1 MKMTVAVTGTTSLVD
16 VLLSVGVEVTNV
28 GEREIG
34 GRCPVHIARTGKA
47 DGSPSWSMNASTGA
61 WICFSCGARGS
72 LMGLVQDL
80 TGSDQ
85 PAYDYYATVAT
96 IGLERL
102 TMPQVT
108 YKQEADVVQYSKF
121 DDIPEEELHKRHLT
135 AEACKVHAVR
145 WDTKN
150 DCWVLPLFTRD
161 RNLLGWQSKKSG
173 WVRNFPVG
181 VKKSETLFGIERF
194 KGGTAILLESPLDVV
209 RLTSVG
215 SEVQGLASF
224 GAAISDTQINML
236 EQYADRLIVAMD
248 NDEAG
253 IKASQKLFSSLPRF
267 RKGVLW
273 LNYDGTDVKD
283 IGDMTNEQI
292 AHAISTASAIPKW
305 FK

>member
-1 MKMTVAVTGTTSLVD
+1 MKVMETGTTSLVD
-16 VLLSVGVEVTNV
+16 VLTSIGIEITNV

-47 DGSPSWSMNASTGA
+47 DGSPSWSMNAATGA

-85 PAYDYYATVAT
+85 PAYDYYAA
-96 IGLERL
+96 IANMGLERL
-102 TMPQVT
+102 TMPTVVHR
-108 YKQEADVVQYSKF
+108 QEADIVQYSKF
-121 DDIPEEELHKRHLT
+121 ADIPQEALQKKNLT
-135 AEACKVHAVR
+135 EDACRMHSVR

-150 DCWVLPLFTRD
+150 ECWVLPLFTRE
-161 RNLLGWQSKKSG
+161 RELLGWQSKKSG
-173 WVRNFPVG
+173 WVRNYPVG

-209 RLTSVG
+209 RLTSIH

-224 GAAISDTQINML
+224 GAAISVAQINLL

-253 IKASQKLFSSLPRF
+253 VLAAKKLFDSLPRF

-273 LNYDGTDVKD
+273 LNYDGTDAKD
-283 IGDMTNEQI
+283 IGDMADEQI
-292 AHAISTASAIPKW
+292 VEAISSASAIPKW

>member
-1 MKMTVAVTGTTSLVD
+1 MTVVETGTTSLVD
-16 VLLSVGVEVTNV
+16 VLTNIGVEITNV

-34 GRCPVHIARTGKA
+34 GRCPVHLARTGKA

-85 PAYDYYATVAT
+85 PAYDYYATIAT
-96 IGLERL
+96 MGLERL
-102 TMPQVT
+102 TTPNVS
-108 YKQEADVVQYSKF
+108 YKQEVDVVQYYKF
-121 DDIPEEELHKRHLT
+121 DDIPPSELEKRRLT
-135 AEACKVHAVR
+135 EEACKFHSVR
-145 WDTKN
+145 WDIKN
-150 DCWVLPLFTRD
+150 ECWVLPLLTRD
-161 RNLLGWQSKKSG
+161 RNLLGWQSKRTG

-209 RLTSVG
+209 RLTSMG
-215 SEVQGLASF
+215 CEVQGLASF
-224 GAAISDTQINML
+224 GAAISNTQISLL

-253 IKASQKLFSSLPRF
+253 IKSSQKLFESLPRF

-283 IGDMTNEQI
+283 IGDMTDEQI
-292 AHAISTASAIPKW
+292 THAIATASAIPKW

>member
-1 MKMTVAVTGTTSLVD
+1 MKVMETGTTSLVD
-16 VLLSVGVEVTNV
+16 VLTSIGVEITNV

-34 GRCPVHIARTGKA
+34 GRCPVHITRTGKA
-47 DGSPSWSMNASTGA
+47 DGSPSWSMNAATGA

-80 TGSDQ
+80 SGSDQ
-85 PAYDYYATVAT
+85 PAYDYYAA
-96 IGLERL
+96 IANMGLERL
-102 TMPQVT
+102 TMPTVVHR
-108 YKQEADVVQYSKF
+108 QEADIVQYSKF
-121 DDIPEEELHKRHLT
+121 ADIPQDALQAKSLT
-135 AEACKVHAVR
+135 EDACRMHAVR

-150 DCWVLPLFTRD
+150 ECWVLPLFTRE
-161 RNLLGWQSKKSG
+161 RELLGWQSKKSG
-173 WVRNFPVG
+173 WVRNYPVG

-194 KGGTAILLESPLDVV
+194 KGGTALLPESPVDVV
-209 RLTSVG
+209 RLTRIH

-224 GAAISDTQINML
+224 GAAISNTQINLL

-253 IKASQKLFSSLPRF
+253 ISAAKKLFDTLPRF

-273 LNYDGTDVKD
+273 LNYDGTDAKD
-283 IGDMTNEQI
+283 IGDMTDDKIVES
-292 AHAISTASAIPKW
+292 ISSASAIPKW

>member
-1 MKMTVAVTGTTSLVD
+1 MKVMETGTTSLVD
-16 VLLSVGVEVTNV
+16 VLTSIGVEITNV

-47 DGSPSWSMNASTGA
+47 DGSPSWSMNAATGA

-85 PAYDYYATVAT
+85 PAYDYYATIAT
-96 IGLERL
+96 MGLERL
-102 TMPQVT
+102 TMPTVVHR
-108 YKQEADVVQYSKF
+108 QEADIVQYSKF
-121 DDIPEEELHKRHLT
+121 ADIPQEALQKKNLT
-135 AEACKVHAVR
+135 EDACSKHAVR

-150 DCWVLPLFTRD
+150 ECWVLPLFTRE
-161 RNLLGWQSKKSG
+161 RELLGWQSKKSG
-173 WVRNFPVG
+173 WVRNYPVG

-209 RLTSVG
+209 RLTSIN

-224 GAAISDTQINML
+224 GAAISTTQVNLL

-253 IKASQKLFSSLPRF
+253 VLAAKKLFDSLPRF

-273 LNYDGTDVKD
+273 LNYDGIDAKD
-283 IGDMTNEQI
+283 IGDMADEQI
-292 AHAISTASAIPKW
+292 VEAISSASAIPKW